1 MTANAIPNDLT
12 PPMPPMPANLTAV
25 ERVMRTVDWATQ
37 RLHER
42 GRLKKAEREVRALA
56 YEASAAGYAK
66 LAEQHPAMLE
76 FAGLHAFAAKLMRTG
91 D

>member
-12 PPMPPMPANLTAV
+12 PSMPANLTAV
-25 ERVMRTVDWATQ
+25 ERAMRTVDWATQ

-42 GRLKKAEREVRALA
+42 GRLKEADREARAAA
-56 YEASAAGYAK
+56 YEESAAGYAR

-76 FAGLHAFAAKLMRTG
+76 FAGLHAFAAKLMRAG